1 MTMKTG
7 DTVVCVDV
15 ADGSHFLQLTKRYT
29 VRYVGPTHV
38 ALDGLAQE
46 VPRWCVVRVEALNE
60 LTSAAAVANKI
71 MGGGYSDDEIDVLWK
86 CLADRRKADAKDF
99 VNDLLPGDRI
109 AISNMVTPKRW
120 AGKTGEFIR
129 KTKTRAV
136 IKMDSTGEELRV
148 PISLLRKA

>member
-1 MTMKTG
+1 MKKD

-15 ADGSHFLQLTKRYT
+15 GAGGYDLELGRRYT
-29 VRYVGPTHV
+29 VRYVSNIYV
-38 ALDGLAQE
+38 GLHGLSQE

-99 VNDLLPGDRI
+99 VNDLLPGDRV

-120 AGKTGEFIR
+120 AGKTGQFVR
-129 KTKTRAV
+129 KAKTRAV